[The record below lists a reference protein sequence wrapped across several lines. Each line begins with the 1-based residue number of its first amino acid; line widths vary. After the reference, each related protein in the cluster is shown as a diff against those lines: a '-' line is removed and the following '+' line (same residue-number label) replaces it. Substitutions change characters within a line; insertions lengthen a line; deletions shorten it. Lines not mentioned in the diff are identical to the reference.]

1 MPLPPD
7 FDIQA
12 VAEAFDVPGVWQSA
26 KPHGQGHINDT
37 FAATYLEG
45 RRTVRYIHQ
54 RINHHVF
61 RNPEAVNENI
71 HRVTSHLRRKLVAEG
86 SGEVARET
94 LTLIPTRSGRFC
106 HLDQQGGYWRTYLFI
121 ENACSHEVVESP
133 AQARAAA
140 EAFGLFVRRLA
151 DLPGPRLHETI
162 PGFHD
167 TPQRYRTF
175 ARAVADDTCNR
186 ARSAA
191 AEIAFAQQREP
202 IASVL
207 QNLHARG
214 HIPERITHNDTKFN
228 NVLMD
233 AATGRGLCV
242 TDLDTVMPGL
252 TLHDFG
258 DMVRTATSPAAE
270 DEQDLS
276 KVTMQMPMFQ
286 ALVEGYRDALGP
298 YLNSLERRHLAFAGK
313 LITFE
318 IGLRFLTDY
327 LQGDVYF
334 KTHRPGHNLDRCR
347 TQFKLVE
354 SIEQQEEAMNAFVAS
369 LA

>member
-1 MPLPPD
+1 MQPAPTH
-7 FDIQA
+7 DIR
-12 VAEAFDVPGVWQSA
+12 VIAEAFDIPGVWQEA
-26 KPHGQGHINDT
+26 RPHGQGHINDT
-37 FAATYLEG
+37 YAAWYQEG
-45 RRTVRYIHQ
+45 RRRVRYIHQ
-54 RINHHVF
+54 RINHHIF

-86 SGEVARET
+86 STDVTRET
-94 LTLIPTRSGRFC
+94 LTLIPTREGRFC
-106 HLDQQGGYWRTYLFI
+106 HLDPRGNYWRTYLFI
-121 ENACSHEVVESP
+121 ENSRSHEVVETP
-133 AQARAAA
+133 AQAREAAQ
-140 EAFGLFVRRLA
+140 AFGRFVRLLA

-167 TPQRYRTF
+167 TPQRFRTL
-175 ARAVADDTCNR
+175 ARAVTNDSCNR

-191 AEIAFAQQREP
+191 PEIAFALQREP
-202 IASVL
+202 MASVL

-228 NVLMD
+228 NILMD
-233 AATGRGLCV
+233 ADTGRGLCV

-258 DMVRTATSPAAE
+258 DMVRTTTSPAAE
-270 DEQDLS
+270 DEPDLG
-276 KVTMQMPMFQ
+276 KVTMQMPMFE
-286 ALVEGYRDALGP
+286 ALVRGYLDALGP
-298 YLNSLERRHLAFAGK
+298 YLNSLERQHLAFAGK

-327 LQGDVYF
+327 LQGDIYF

-347 TQFKLVE
+347 TQFKLVQSME
-354 SIEQQEEAMNAFVAS
+354 EQEESMQALLS
-369 LA
+369 QLG